1 VSAREHRHTAE
12 PRYTRREVLDVL
24 PADGEALVLLA
35 NSRLARLSPIGWAC
49 YEALEVPATLGDLAA
64 ELERRFGPPPE
75 GDALTAVTAVVE
87 ELVRAGVLAEV
98 NPA

>member
-1 VSAREHRHTAE
+1 MSAQEPRHTAE
-12 PRYTRREVLDVL
+12 PRYTRREVIDVL

-35 NSRLARLSPIGWAC
+35 NSRVARLSAIGWAC
-49 YEALEVPATLGDLAA
+49 YEALEVPATIGDLAA
-64 ELERRFGPPPE
+64 ELEHRFGPPPE